1 MLLTERTL
9 RWTLIATAIYH
20 VVTGLLAM
28 VAPDTFFDDI
38 GKYGI
43 ENSHYVGDVGAFVL
57 AGGIGLLIA
66 AFRPSWRVPVL
77 GLFAI
82 WYGLHAINHVFD
94 TDEARSAARGWVDTA
109 LIAFGSAFSA
119 YLAWVSSKLQTVREP
134 T

>member
-43 ENSHYVGDVGAFVL
+43 ENSHYVGDVGSFVL
-57 AGGIGLLIA
+57 AGGIALLIA
-66 AFRPSWRVPVL
+66 AYRPSWRVPVL

-119 YLAWVSSKLQTVREP
+119 YLAWVSSRLQSDREP